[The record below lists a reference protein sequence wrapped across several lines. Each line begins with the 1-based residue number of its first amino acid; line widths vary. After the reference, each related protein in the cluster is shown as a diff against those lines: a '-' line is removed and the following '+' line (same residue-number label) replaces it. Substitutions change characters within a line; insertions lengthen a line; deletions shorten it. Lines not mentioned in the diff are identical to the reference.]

1 MEVPRE
7 SSRVAAS
14 ATRDLLWYITQSLR
28 FFAMIF
34 PPSAGCRRPNWV
46 HFLFRSLAVQ
56 LPGGSLLHLSSCWG
70 KKSPVVLT
78 APFFKKKKK
87 KKKNSLPRWRWEM
100 WQIKVRRQ
108 SCRINKNRRVVKKK
122 VCGSNMDELW
132 NRNTTLGHPVDCCEF
147 LQPLDQV
154 GFNNLLLVSGPKVL
168 LGDCS
173 D

>member
-122 VCGSNMDELW
+122 SLW
-132 NRNTTLGHPVDCCEF
+132 FKYGWIMEQEHYTWTPSGLLRVSPT
-147 LQPLDQV
+147 V
-154 GFNNLLLVSGPKVL
+154 GPGGFQQSPAGLWT
-168 LGDCS
+168 
-173 D
+173 